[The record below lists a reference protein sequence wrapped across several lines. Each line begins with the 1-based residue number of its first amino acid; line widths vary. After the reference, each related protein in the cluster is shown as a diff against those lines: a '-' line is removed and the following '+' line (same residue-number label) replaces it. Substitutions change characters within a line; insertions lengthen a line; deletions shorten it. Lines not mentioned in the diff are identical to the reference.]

1 MTSSTPTFIVN
12 SGRCG
17 STMLS
22 NMLHLHPDVLSLSE
36 FFTAAGDIGGRATR
50 IFDSSPISGRQFWD
64 LIGGMPP
71 RLNLM
76 LRHQVEMGEVL
87 YRPDA
92 VHARFTRQSGVPS
105 ILQITLPFL
114 SDTPD
119 ELFGELE
126 PVMVSLPNAP
136 LADHYKSLFG
146 WLQQRFGRK
155 MWVER
160 SGGIFVVIE
169 PICHAFPD
177 ARFVHLVR
185 DGRDTALSMSQH
197 LGFRIYLLGAQ
208 IAQFIGV
215 DPYASPD
222 RSRLAE
228 LPAELHGFL
237 PEKFQPEIFRNLP
250 ISPVL
255 CGQLWS
261 QMIVEGLAVLGKLPA
276 ERVLTLRYED
286 FLSAPDAQ
294 LTRLAEFLGEGINNP
309 EWRRK
314 AAATVRQPASSWRH
328 LSIDA
333 AQALADACE
342 PGMAVLREQGVQWD

>member
-1 MTSSTPTFIVN
+1 MIHATPAFIVT

-36 FFTAAGDIGGRATR
+36 FFTTIGDIGGRAAR
-50 IFDSSPISGRQFWD
+50 IFDPSPISGRQFWGF
-64 LIGGMPP
+64 IGGMPP

-76 LRHQVEMGEVL
+76 LRHKVEMGEVL

-92 VHARFTRQSGVPS
+92 VNARFTRQSGVPS

-119 ELFGELE
+119 ELFAEME
-126 PVMVSLPNAP
+126 PVIASQPIASLAE
-136 LADHYKSLFG
+136 HYKSLFG

-160 SGGIFVVIE
+160 SGGVFVVIE
-169 PICHAFPD
+169 PLCQTFPD

-185 DGRDTALSMSQH
+185 DGRDTALSMAQH
-197 LGFRIYLLGAQ
+197 LGFRMFLLETQ

-215 DPYASPD
+215 DPYESPD
-222 RSRLAE
+222 RSKLTH

-237 PEKFQPEIFRNLP
+237 PEKFQPEVFRNMP
-250 ISPVL
+250 VSPLL

-261 QMIVEGLAVLGKLPA
+261 QMVVQGLAVLGKLPA

-286 FLSAPDAQ
+286 FLSAPEVQ
-294 LTRLAEFLGEGINNP
+294 LSRSSRIS
-309 EWRRK
+309 WRRHQQSR
-314 AAATVRQPASSWRH
+314 V
-328 LSIDA
+328 A
-333 AQALADACE
+333 AQGSRHRASTGEFVAAFVQRCSSGIGR
-342 PGMAVLREQGVQWD
+342 GMRARYGCIA